1 MANFGEILSELRQD
15 HRLSQKELAEI
26 LHLSVSTISNYE
38 TGRHL
43 PDLDTVLEIAEFFS
57 VSADYLLG
65 RVSQDIPV
73 KKLNELFIEGKT
85 YSDALEALYSL
96 RPEQK
101 LCIYQIVD
109 ALRFRYPLSDD
120 K

>member
-43 PDLDTVLEIAEFFS
+43 PDLDTFLEIAEFFS

-65 RVSQDIPV
+65 RVSQNVPV
-73 KKLNELFIEGKT
+73 SKLNETFIDGKT
-85 YSDALEALYSL
+85 YSDVLSILHLLS
-96 RPEQK
+96 PEHK
-101 LCIYQIVD
+101 LCIYQIID
-109 ALRFRYPLSDD
+109 SLRYRYPFSDD
-120 K
+120 I